1 MTNMTYAQAVE
12 HLNKWLALPH
22 DQPAEPD
29 GHAVRIVL
37 DRARQLEST
46 AFTEPFRFLRTWV
59 ELPARKRERLPTKII
74 LDALRVH
81 GRGMAARVA
90 AEEDAFAIGRELVE
104 MRREVLGMRLLMLRW
119 KLACLVSLAALVVI
133 AGGIALYWASTL

>member
-1 MTNMTYAQAVE
+1 MTNMTYAQAVD
-12 HLNKWLALPH
+12 HLNKWIALPH
-22 DQPAEPD
+22 NEPAEPD

-46 AFTEPFRFLRTWV
+46 AFTEPFRFLREWV

-81 GRGMAARVA
+81 GREMAARNA
-90 AEEDAFAIGRELVE
+90 AEEDAFAIGRELAE
-104 MRREVLGMRLLMLRW
+104 MRREVLGLRLLMLRW
-119 KLACLVSLAALVVI
+119 KLACLVNLAALIVV
-133 AGGIALYWASTL
+133 AGGIALYWAGTL